1 MKVGKALVILIALV
15 LPIGIFL
22 FLKIFGE
29 NKFEVTP
36 LFQTELPEIASG
48 CNTITSPYVIPAKIV
63 DNYIKTEHELSVV
76 IIDSEVSKLSRI
88 FDQFSGDPVKVKRIE
103 SSEKISGQ
111 SLKTCVFLLH
121 DPYDI
126 VLFDKQG
133 FIRGQYASTD
143 REEIDRLILELSI
156 ILKK

>member
-1 MKVGKALVILIALV
+1 MNIKKVVILVVGLV

-29 NKFEVTP
+29 NKFEVVP
-36 LFQTELPEIASG
+36 LFQTELPASAKD
-48 CNTITSPYVIPAKIV
+48 CRDIQFPYFIPTEIV
-63 DNYIKTEHELSVV
+63 DKFITKENGVSVV
-76 IIDSEVSKLSRI
+76 LMDSDLAVLSRI
-88 FDQFSGDPVKVKRIE
+88 FDQFSSDPVSIK
-103 SSEKISGQ
+103 KIDASTTMLGK

-133 FIRGQYASTD
+133 IVRGQYYSGD
-143 REEIDRLILELSI
+143 RDEIDRLILELSI